1 MPKIFLL
8 LIILLVPSIIA
19 QEKFQIALNKYSS
32 GEYEDAHFMFRE
44 MYSTASGT
52 YRGAALL
59 FRGKTELKLNR
70 TADARKTV
78 VDFLVLFP
86 SSEYRDEG
94 RITLSKIYLEQ
105 RDPVSALKEILY
117 LIEESKSK
125 DNIRFAKETG
135 SNIAA
140 AYLAAEQ
147 LETML
152 PTAPGKRSKPFLLL
166 LTGKAYLSIDNKLDA
181 DAAFLEILEVFPES
195 EEKDEASTLYRQK
208 LKQQQVSELDSS
220 VPVIAA
226 FLPLTKSGTNEEV
239 TAAKEIL
246 EGIKFAV
253 SEYNSSSENK
263 VGLLIRN
270 TENNP
275 AVIEELKKEMDRIQS
290 LKLIIGPIFSDEVRA
305 ALRVFRN
312 SNVPIISPTATD
324 DDLTGMNDL
333 FFQANPSFK
342 MRGRGMAQ
350 YIFFTAKKRKM
361 GVLNAIE
368 GYSPAIA
375 LGFTSEFERLG
386 GEIVVRETYNSGS
399 FEIQDQVRRLAGY
412 TDIDGLFIPLSDK
425 ADAPV
430 IINELMMNNIH
441 LPVYGNQD
449 WFFTKVTSNLSGLT
463 SPLTFTS
470 DHFIDYN
477 DPGYEEFSQKFNSI
491 TGKEANRNVLYGY
504 DAAKFIFGSVRDW
517 NYSPAEIGRLFN
529 SGKAIPGYHN
539 NICFDGQ
546 RVNNYLNIIQFSDGV
561 FQLLD
566 KFKTAVR

>member
-8 LIILLVPSIIA
+8 LIIFLVPVTTA
-19 QEKFQIALNKYSS
+19 QDKFQDALNKYGS
-32 GEYEDAHFMFRE
+32 GQYADAHIMFGE
-44 MYSTASGT
+44 IYSTGSGS
-52 YRGAALL
+52 YREAALL

-70 TADARKTV
+70 IDEARKTV

-86 SSEYRDEG
+86 ASKYRDEG

-105 RDPVSALKEILY
+105 GDPEPALKEMLY
-117 LIEESKSK
+117 LVEETKSK
-125 DNIRFAKETG
+125 DNFRFAKETG
-135 SNIAA
+135 SKIAA
-140 AYLAAEQ
+140 SYLAAGQ

-152 PTAPGKRSKPFLLL
+152 NTAPGKKSKPFLLL
-166 LTGKAYLSIDNKLDA
+166 LTGKAYINIDNKLDA

-195 EEKDEASTLYRQK
+195 EEKNEAATLYRQK
-208 LKQQQVSELDSS
+208 LKKQVHEINSA
-220 VPVIAA
+220 PVIAA
-226 FLPLTKSGTNEEV
+226 FLPLTKTGSDEEV

-253 SEYNSSSENK
+253 SEYNNSTENK
-263 VGLLIRN
+263 VGLLVRN
-270 TENNP
+270 TQNNP
-275 AVIEELKKEMDRIQS
+275 AVIEDLKKEMDRIRS

-312 SNVPIISPTATD
+312 SNIPLISPTATD
-324 DDLTGMNDL
+324 DELTGMNDL
-333 FFQANPSFK
+333 FFQANPSFT

-350 YIFFTAKKRKM
+350 YIFFTEKKRKM
-361 GVLNAIE
+361 GVLNAME

-425 ADAPV
+425 SDAPV
-430 IINELMMNNIH
+430 IINELMMNNIN

-449 WFFTKVTSNLSGLT
+449 WFFSKITTNLSGLT
-463 SPLTFTS
+463 SPLKFTS

-477 DPGYEEFSQKFNSI
+477 DPGYQEFSQKFNSI
-491 TGKEANRNVLYGY
+491 TGMEANRNVLYGY
-504 DAAKFIFGSVRDW
+504 DAAGFIFSAVRDW
-517 NYSPAEIGRLFN
+517 NYTPAEIGRIFN
-529 SGKAIPGYHN
+529 SGKEFPGYHN

-566 KFKTAVR
+566 KFKTAVK